1 MRLFILF
8 AFSIFHL
15 DATRTF
21 HRKSVCHYAAR
32 IGAQHQY
39 SLWIA
44 EQFFTARDYEVHRLA
59 YPSTKKD
66 LGQLGEQIRSEAQG
80 LCPTTPNFL
89 THSMGGI
96 ILRVIKS
103 THPDFAVA
111 RVVMLGPPN
120 HGSEI
125 VDEWGG
131 LETVRAAEWARRGA
145 SWS

>member
-8 AFSIFHL
+8 AVSIFTWIPPALSIENRCIIMLHGL
-15 DATRTF
+15 GRSAN
-21 HRKSVCHYAAR
+21 
-32 IGAQHQY
+32 

-59 YPSTKKD
+59 YPSTKKYLD
-66 LGQLGEQIRSEAQG
+66 QLGEQIRRKAQC
-80 LCPTTPNFL
+80 LCSTTPNFL

-111 RVVMLGPPN
+111 RVVMLGPR
-120 HGSEI
+120 GR
-125 VDEWGG
+125 V
-131 LETVRAAEWARRGA
+131 LAAMG
-145 SWS
+145 

>member
-1 MRLFILF
+1 MLQGLGRS
-8 AFSIFHL
+8 AN
-15 DATRTF
+15 
-21 HRKSVCHYAAR
+21 
-32 IGAQHQY
+32 

-44 EQFFTARDYEVHRLA
+44 EQLFTVRDYEVHRLV

-66 LGQLGEQIRSEAQG
+66 LDQLGEQIRTEAQG
-80 LCPTTPNFL
+80 LCSTTPNFL

-120 HGSEI
+120 HGSE
-125 VDEWGG
+125 VADEWGDWK
-131 LETVRAAEWARRGA
+131 LFA
-145 SWS
+145 